1 MSATTHKKET
11 AFPNGI
17 PNKIIKKPPLTVH
30 HADDVMKNAKV
41 KFTKDGMCRVTAFT
55 RPIYKSVGYEVNE
68 SWQRAEVLQHSDNA
82 PPVVIVGSTD
92 RKRVDSLKRAKD
104 KIFEISACND
114 WDYMVTLTLDKEKVD
129 RYDSK
134 EIVKPMQK
142 WLDNMVQR
150 RGLKA
155 LIIPEY
161 HPTDHA
167 IHFHGLINNSLKL
180 VHSGTFKVK
189 GRKKPVMGSTLRKMG
204 KKPTDND
211 VQDVFNVID
220 YKLGFSTAVPL
231 DGNVTAVAFY
241 MTKYA
246 TKELDKIFGS
256 YYWAVGKIQRE
267 LPYVICNMD
276 FEDLAKTGKVFDLP
290 EGLGKVCYAT
300 ITKDD
305 FEGSE
310 VL

>member
-1 MSATTHKKET
+1 MKATTHKKET
-11 AFPNGI
+11 AFPDGM
-17 PNKIIKKPPLTVH
+17 PNKIIKPPPYTIH

-55 RPIYKSVGYEVNE
+55 RPIYKSAGYEVSD
-68 SWQRAEVLQHSDNA
+68 SWKRAEILQGADSLSPIA
-82 PPVVIVGSTD
+82 IIGGAE
-92 RKRVDSLKRAKD
+92 RKRVDALKRAKD
-104 KIFEISACND
+104 KIFEICACND
-114 WDYMVTLTLDKEKVD
+114 WNFMVTFTLDKEKVD
-129 RYDSK
+129 RYDAK
-134 EIVKPMQK
+134 EIIKPFGK

-161 HPTDHA
+161 HKDGA
-167 IHFHGLINNSLKL
+167 IHFHGLINNSLKMA
-180 VHSGTFKVK
+180 HSGTFKIK
-189 GRKKPVMGSTLRKMG
+189 GNKKPVKGSTLRKMG
-204 KKPTDND
+204 KKPTDDD
-211 VQDVFNVID
+211 VQDVYNVTD
-220 YKLGFSTAVPL
+220 YKLGHSTAVGL

-256 YYWAVGKIQRE
+256 YYFAVGKIQRE

-276 FEDLAKTGKVFDLP
+276 FENLAKTGKVFDLP